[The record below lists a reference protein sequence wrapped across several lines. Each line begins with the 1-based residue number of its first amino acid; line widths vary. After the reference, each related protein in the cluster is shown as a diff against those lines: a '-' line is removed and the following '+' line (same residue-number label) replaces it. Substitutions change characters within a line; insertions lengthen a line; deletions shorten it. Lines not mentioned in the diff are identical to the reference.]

1 MKIQTFTFRSTDMQF
16 GTVSRFGSKL
26 KGAIRG
32 AIDGSTL
39 EATEVPTVW
48 DAFTDEPQVTKTN
61 KLFLLKDFSFK
72 EFLFHRQTIQ
82 TLEIQRF
89 TIR

>member
-1 MKIQTFTFRSTDMQF
+1 MDMQS

-48 DAFTDEPQVTKTN
+48 DAFTDEPQVTITN
-61 KLFLLKDFSFK
+61 IYIPLFKDFFIDK
-72 EFLFHRQTIQ
+72 NFLSKHRQTIQ

-89 TIR
+89 TIQ

>member
-1 MKIQTFTFRSTDMQF
+1 MNLKSSNSGAISVPIHCRQIDIQS

-32 AIDGSTL
+32 AIDGAPL

-48 DAFTDEPQVTKTN
+48 DALTDETQV
-61 KLFLLKDFSFK
+61 
-72 EFLFHRQTIQ
+72 I
-82 TLEIQRF
+82 
-89 TIR
+89 